1 MEKTIRHLIGITFS
15 IVLILVCTAFIHAQN
30 SSPTPPPSDTSVQRR
45 ATGESKEEKRKRKA
59 EEKEAQRQAGVKCI
73 RLQKGSK
80 EKASKK

>member
-1 MEKTIRHLIGITFS
+1 MEKIIRHLIGTAFCIA
-15 IVLILVCTAFIHAQN
+15 LIFVCAAFIHAQN
-30 SSPTPPPSDTSVQRR
+30 SSPTAPSSDTNVQRR

-80 EKASKK
+80 K

>member
-1 MEKTIRHLIGITFS
+1 MEKIIRHLIGITFS
-15 IVLILVCTAFIHAQN
+15 IALIFVYAAFTLAQN
-30 SSPTPPPSDTSVQRR
+30 SSPTPSSDTSVQRR

-80 EKASKK
+80 K